1 MTMLNI
7 LENLVELQKETI
19 KKALKRRDEAKVK
32 IDESKKS
39 IFDFAKAVHDV
50 KEGDMD
56 TLFTVLDFRID
67 DYANAVKWLAS
78 EERTL
83 ERYSERLLQEKTNG

>member
-1 MTMLNI
+1 MTMLNT
-7 LENLVELQKETI
+7 LENLVELQNDTV
-19 KKALKRRDEAKVK
+19 KKALKRRDDAKAK

-39 IFDFAKAVHDV
+39 IFEFAKSVHDV

-67 DYANAVKWLAS
+67 DYANAVKWLAI
-78 EERTL
+78 EERIL
-83 ERYSERLLQEKTNG
+83 ERYKEQLAKEQTNG

>member
-1 MTMLNI
+1 MNMLNT
-7 LENLVELQKETI
+7 LENLVELQNDTV
-19 KKALKRRDEAKVK
+19 KKALNRRDDAKAK

-39 IFDFAKAVHDV
+39 IFEFAKAVHDV

-67 DYANAVKWLAS
+67 DYANTVKWLAI

-83 ERYSERLLQEKTNG
+83 ERYKEQLAKDHKNG

>member
-1 MTMLNI
+1 MTMI
-7 LENLVELQKETI
+7 KTLENLVELQNDTV
-19 KKALKRRDEAKVK
+19 KKALKRRYDAKAK

-39 IFDFAKAVHDV
+39 IFEFAKEVHDV

-67 DYANAVKWLAS
+67 DYANAVKWLAI

-83 ERYSERLLQEKTNG
+83 ERYTERLLQEKTNG

>member
-1 MTMLNI
+1 MTILKNI
-7 LENLVELQKETI
+7 ENLVELQNDTV
-19 KKALKRRDEAKVK
+19 KKAIKRRDDAKAK

-39 IFDFAKAVHDV
+39 IFEFAKAVHDV

-67 DYANAVKWLAS
+67 EYANAVKWLAI

-83 ERYSERLLQEKTNG
+83 ERYTELLNKEQTNG

>member
-1 MTMLNI
+1 MLNT
-7 LENLVELQKETI
+7 LENLVELQNDTV
-19 KKALKRRDEAKVK
+19 KKALKRRDDAKAK

-39 IFDFAKAVHDV
+39 IFEFAKAVHDV

-56 TLFTVLDFRID
+56 TLFTALDLRID
-67 DYANAVKWLAS
+67 DYANAVKWLAI

-83 ERYSERLLQEKTNG
+83 ERYTERLYKEQTNG

>member
-1 MTMLNI
+1 MTMINI
-7 LENLVELQKETI
+7 LENLVELQKDTV
-19 KKALKRRDEAKVK
+19 KKALKRRDDAKAK
-32 IDESKKS
+32 IDEIKKS
-39 IFDFAKAVHDV
+39 IFDFAKNVHDV

-67 DYANAVKWLAS
+67 DYANAVKWLAI

-83 ERYSERLLQEKTNG
+83 ERYNERLLQEKTNG

>member
-1 MTMLNI
+1 MTMLNT
-7 LENLVELQKETI
+7 LENIVELQKDAV
-19 KKALKRRDEAKVK
+19 KKALKRRDDAKAK

-39 IFDFAKAVHDV
+39 IFDFAKNVHDV

-56 TLFTVLDFRID
+56 TLFSVLDCRID
-67 DYANAVKWLAS
+67 DYANAVKWLAI

>member
-1 MTMLNI
+1 MTI
-7 LENLVELQKETI
+7 LKTIENLVELQNETV
-19 KKALKRRDEAKVK
+19 KKALKRRDDAKAK

-39 IFDFAKAVHDV
+39 IFEFARAVHDV

-56 TLFTVLDFRID
+56 TLFFVLDFRID
-67 DYANAVKWLAS
+67 DYANAVKWLAI

-83 ERYSERLLQEKTNG
+83 ERYTERLLQEKTNG

>member
-1 MTMLNI
+1 MTMLNT
-7 LENLVELQKETI
+7 LENLVELQKDTV
-19 KKALKRRDEAKVK
+19 KKALKRRDDAKAK

-39 IFDFAKAVHDV
+39 IFDFAKNVHDV

-67 DYANAVKWLAS
+67 DYANAVKWLAI

-83 ERYSERLLQEKTNG
+83 ERCTQTLHKEQTNG

>member
-1 MTMLNI
+1 MTILKNI
-7 LENLVELQKETI
+7 ENLVELQNETVN
-19 KKALKRRDEAKVK
+19 KALKRRDDAKEK

-39 IFDFAKAVHDV
+39 IFEFAKAVHDV

-67 DYANAVKWLAS
+67 DYANAVKWLAI

-83 ERYSERLLQEKTNG
+83 ERYTERLYKEQTNG

>member
-1 MTMLNI
+1 MTMLNTI
-7 LENLVELQKETI
+7 ENLVELQNETV
-19 KKALKRRDEAKVK
+19 KKALKRRDEAKEK

-39 IFDFAKAVHDV
+39 IFEFAKNVHDV

-67 DYANAVKWLAS
+67 DYANAVKWLAI

-83 ERYSERLLQEKTNG
+83 ERYTERLLQEKTNG

>member
-1 MTMLNI
+1 MTMLNT
-7 LENLVELQKETI
+7 LENLVELQKDTV
-19 KKALKRRDEAKVK
+19 KKALKRRDDAKAK

-39 IFDFAKAVHDV
+39 IFEFAKAVHDV

-67 DYANAVKWLAS
+67 DYANAVKWLDI

-83 ERYSERLLQEKTNG
+83 ERYTERLLQEKTNG

>member
-1 MTMLNI
+1 MTMINI
-7 LENLVELQKETI
+7 LENLVELQNDTI
-19 KKALKRRDEAKVK
+19 KKALKRRDDARAK

-39 IFDFAKAVHDV
+39 IFEFAKAVHDV

-67 DYANAVKWLAS
+67 DYANAVKWLAI

-83 ERYSERLLQEKTNG
+83 ERYTERLIKEKTNG

>member
-1 MTMLNI
+1 MTMLNTI
-7 LENLVELQKETI
+7 ENLVELQKDAVKEE
-19 KKALKRRDEAKVK
+19 LKRRDDAKAK
-32 IDESKKS
+32 IDEIKKS
-39 IFDFAKAVHDV
+39 IFEFAKAVHDV

-67 DYANAVKWLAS
+67 DYANAVKWLAI

-83 ERYSERLLQEKTNG
+83 ERYTERLLQEKTNG

>member
-1 MTMLNI
+1 MMLNTI
-7 LENLVELQKETI
+7 ENLVELQNDTV
-19 KKALKRRDEAKVK
+19 KKALKRRDDAKEK

-39 IFDFAKAVHDV
+39 IFEFAKAVHDV

-67 DYANAVKWLAS
+67 DYANAVKWLAI

-83 ERYSERLLQEKTNG
+83 ERYTERLLQEKTNG

>member
-1 MTMLNI
+1 MTMLNT
-7 LENLVELQKETI
+7 LENLVELQKDTV
-19 KKALKRRDEAKVK
+19 KKALKRRDDAKTK

-39 IFDFAKAVHDV
+39 IFELSKEVHDV

-67 DYANAVKWLAS
+67 DYANAVKWLAI

-83 ERYSERLLQEKTNG
+83 ERYTERLLQEKTNG